1 MDDQKI
7 QQLIENLTPFFDGKM
22 KENAYMVANHTNK
35 EHSRFIGELRIQN
48 TEILGAMEFLKD
60 AAIRTNEHL
69 ERLNGS
75 VAKHEQRL
83 NNQDIM
89 NAQTTI
95 SQQQTAVSLNKLVTS
110 DEKNT
115 TDRIGRS
122 ANMTALKWILGFVG
136 FGTFTLV
143 AKYIF
148 NAF

>member
-1 MDDQKI
+1 MTDPQI
-7 QQLIENLTPFFDGKM
+7 QQLIKDT
-22 KENAYMVANHTNK
+22 AYMVHNSVNK
-35 EHSRFIGELRIQN
+35 EHSNLIGELRLQN

-60 AAIRTNEHL
+60 AAVRTNDHL

-115 TDRIGRS
+115 TDRIGRK
-122 ANMTALKWILGFVG
+122 AVMVTAQWILGFIG
-136 FGTFTLV
+136 LGTFALV